1 MEKKGTFGFQQL
13 RSNSQFK
20 MIGVFKRL
28 YFDHKYEV
36 VEATREIDDILAFLE
51 TEREIAI

>member
-1 MEKKGTFGFQQL
+1 
-13 RSNSQFK
+13 

-36 VEATREIDDILAFLE
+36 VEATREIDDISAFLE